1 MQLKREILKLCL
13 FFSYVFVYMV
23 FKTVASLKARRTE
36 VKVSTEAEEIWIV
49 FPILPKKIIWI

>member
-49 FPILPKKIIWI
+49 FSILPKKIIWI